1 MEAMKDSET
10 LEKIKKGLKLSFRRL
25 LEEKK
30 RNNQKLVIMRGDEI
44 VWVTAEE
51 LEKDAEIQ
59 DKEVD

>member
-1 MEAMKDSET
+1 MEEMKNSET
-10 LEKIKKGLKLSFRRL
+10 LEKIMKGLKLSFRRL

-51 LEKDAEIQ
+51 LEKESEMEKEI
-59 DKEVD
+59 